1 MATLKPR
8 KLSTLMNT
16 DALQYALY
24 TIQERAIPN
33 MIDGFKP
40 VHRFVMYSA
49 LRSANSNM
57 KKVASVCGVVSDL
70 GYHHGETAAQDAACL
85 LAAEWCNN
93 YPFLEGE
100 GSFGSRMIQDPAQAR
115 YVFCRVHYNFKELF
129 RDLDIIIPHEDPEHE
144 PPKYYVPIVPVVLL
158 NGVFGIATG
167 YSSTILPHSL
177 EWVTACTEQKVKTGK
192 IDIPNVD
199 NLQFPEYFGL
209 IVKDDIKLGR
219 YFQYGRFEV
228 SGYTVDI
235 TDIPTNYSH
244 EDYIA
249 VLERKLADKKI
260 VSYEDLTSE
269 EFKFKVKMKRGTEM
283 TFENIAS
290 ILELKI
296 SKPFNENINVIRPDG
311 LLHHYD
317 DPRDLISDFVD
328 YRLGFLQKRIDK
340 KLQDTTD
347 KIELLT
353 AKIDFISGVNNNTID
368 LKQYKLKE
376 LIHFISTNFT
386 KKYSDQIA
394 KLTIS
399 DFTED
404 EVKKLQKELD
414 VNKKDLEY
422 WQKTTSKKEY
432 LKDIKELKKALL

>member
-16 DALQYALY
+16 DALKYALY

-49 LRSANSNM
+49 LRSANSTM

-115 YVFCRVHYNFKELF
+115 YVFCRVHDNFKQLF

-144 PPKYYVPIVPVVLL
+144 PPKFYVPIVPVVLL

-167 YSSTILPHSL
+167 YSSTILPHKL
-177 EWVTACTEQKVKTGK
+177 EWVIECTEQKVKTGK
-192 IDIPNVD
+192 IDCPNED
-199 NLQFPEYFGL
+199 NLNFPEYFGVV
-209 IVKDDIKLGR
+209 VKDEIKLGR
-219 YFQYGRFEV
+219 YFQYGRFDM
-228 SGYTVDI
+228 SGYTVHI

-269 EFKFKVKMKRGTEM
+269 EFEFKVKMKRGTEM
-283 TFENIAS
+283 EFNNVAS

-328 YRLGFLQKRIDK
+328 YRMQFLTQRIDK
-340 KLQDTTD
+340 KLTDTED
-347 KIELLT
+347 RIELLT
-353 AKIDFISGVNNNTID
+353 SKINFISGVNDGTID
-368 LKQYKLKE
+368 LKKYKLKE
-376 LIHFISTNFT
+376 LIQFISTNFT
-386 KKYSDQIA
+386 EKYAKQISQ
-394 KLTIS
+394 LTVGN
-399 DFTED
+399 FTED
-404 EVKKLQKELD
+404 EVKSLEKELK
-414 VNKKDLEY
+414 VSKKELEY
-422 WQKTTSKKEY
+422 WQKTTPKKEY
-432 LKDIKELKKALL
+432 LKDLKELKKAML